1 MVERKMIIDPDVFFK
16 LGCGRCDRYATPNC
30 TTRTWLEGILD
41 LRRICRDLGLEEVAK
56 WGHPTYM
63 HAGRNIAIMG
73 TFKENYRLTLM
84 NAALMKD
91 PEGILKRQGANTRHP
106 DMIFFTDNK
115 QVMEMEP
122 VIRAYLLEAM
132 GYAEKGLKPEKV
144 VHEVEMPD
152 ELIEAL
158 DSDPELAEAFEA
170 LTPGSKR
177 AYAYALN
184 AAKQSKT
191 RYDRIEKFRD
201 KIFAGKGPLDR

>member
-1 MVERKMIIDPDVFFK
+1 MVERKMITDPNVFFE
-16 LGCGRCDRYATPNC
+16 LGCGRCDRYATPEC

-63 HAGRNIAIMG
+63 HAGRNIAIIG
-73 TFKENYRLTLM
+73 TFKENYRLTFM

-115 QVMEMEP
+115 EVKKQEA

-170 LTPGSKR
+170 LTPGRKR

-184 AAKQSKT
+184 SAKQSKT

-201 KIFAGKGPLDR
+201 KIIAGKGPLDR

>member
-1 MVERKMIIDPDVFFK
+1 MVERKMITDPNVFFE
-16 LGCGRCDRYATPNC
+16 LGCGRCDRYATPEC

-63 HAGRNIAIMG
+63 HAGRNIAIIG
-73 TFKENYRLTLM
+73 TFKENYRLTFM

-115 QVMEMEP
+115 EVKKLEP

-170 LTPGSKR
+170 LTPGRKR

-184 AAKQSKT
+184 SAKQSKT

-201 KIFAGKGPLDR
+201 KIIAGKGPLDR